1 MKRFGTSL
9 GILTA
14 VVLASTPVLAHEDC
28 DDVDHKTAM
37 AERSDGVGPQS
48 PGAANVTIKLFQYQ
62 PGRIQVKAGTTVTW
76 KNEDDIPHTVAS
88 TTRAFKSKALDTDDS
103 YTFTFTTPGVY
114 EYFCSIHPHMTGKI
128 VVEAKTGSN

>member
-1 MKRFGTSL
+1 MVMEVKFAGHLSKVFAAFL
-9 GILTA
+9 AIAVMVA
-14 VVLASTPVLAHEDC
+14 VVPAAY
-28 DDVDHKTAM
+28 
-37 AERSDGVGPQS
+37 AEEPSVRIDNFTFNPPSLT
-48 PGAANVTIKLFQYQ
+48 VT
-62 PGRIQVKAGTTVTW
+62 AGTTVTW